1 MYRISAI
8 PLPHSRPHSH
18 PAAHLIPHACRAHHS
33 AAHHISLAAHPHI
46 SRCLPPSC
54 PLPCPSALLA
64 MLFIQLTVPIIQLRA
79 PTLPQSTTSVP
90 LLAPTLPL
98 AVIIVLL
105 RAPTIPPS
113 IPSALLSAPT
123 LPVILTSAPLH
134 TPTIPVGVPHTP
146 LRTPS
151 LTPAVPNTP
160 LRTSLILFPR
170 FIFTNSGHDN
180 IIANTDIHIS
190 RPDFPTKLL
199 STSPETR
206 EKTKKVA
213 ITCEKGTFQLPFRT
227 LSPLFCPFQSLSNI
241 SFISSFTVIWSL

>member
-18 PAAHLIPHACRAHHS
+18 PAAHHHPS
-33 AAHHISLAAHPHI
+33 RLPCPTLRCAPLI
-46 SRCLPPSC
+46 SRCASPSC

-64 MLFIQLTVPIIQLRA
+64 ILFIQLTVPIIQLR
-79 PTLPQSTTSVP
+79 
-90 LLAPTLPL
+90 
-98 AVIIVLL
+98 I
-105 RAPTIPPS
+105 
-113 IPSALLSAPT
+113 
-123 LPVILTSAPLH
+123 
-134 TPTIPVGVPHTP
+134 
-146 LRTPS
+146 
-151 LTPAVPNTP
+151 
-160 LRTSLILFPR
+160 SLILFPR
-170 FIFTNSGHDN
+170 FIFTNSGHDI

-227 LSPLFCPFQSLSNI
+227 LSPLFRPISVVVKHIVHIQFHRHLVAVSSLRHAKRGYHSGYNRLVGFGLCTESVAAVHDSQIFVLVQS
-241 SFISSFTVIWSL
+241 V

>member
-18 PAAHLIPHACRAHHS
+18 PAAHTIPHACRAHHS

-64 MLFIQLTVPIIQLRA
+64 MLFIQLTVPIIQLR
-79 PTLPQSTTSVP
+79 
-90 LLAPTLPL
+90 
-98 AVIIVLL
+98 
-105 RAPTIPPS
+105 
-113 IPSALLSAPT
+113 
-123 LPVILTSAPLH
+123 
-134 TPTIPVGVPHTP
+134 
-146 LRTPS
+146 
-151 LTPAVPNTP
+151 
-160 LRTSLILFPR
+160 TSLILFPR
-170 FIFTNSGHDN
+170 FIFTNSGHDI

-227 LSPLFCPFQSLSNI
+227 LSPLFCHFSRCQTYRSYPVSPSFDHCKLLASCQTWLS
-241 SFISSFTVIWSL
+241 

>member
-18 PAAHLIPHACRAHHS
+18 PAAHTIPHACRAHHP

-54 PLPCPSALLA
+54 LLPCPSALLA
-64 MLFIQLTVPIIQLRA
+64 ILFIQLTVPIIQ
-79 PTLPQSTTSVP
+79 
-90 LLAPTLPL
+90 
-98 AVIIVLL
+98 
-105 RAPTIPPS
+105 
-113 IPSALLSAPT
+113 
-123 LPVILTSAPLH
+123 
-134 TPTIPVGVPHTP
+134 
-146 LRTPS
+146 
-151 LTPAVPNTP
+151 

-170 FIFTNSGHDN
+170 FIFTNSGHDI

-199 STSPETR
+199 STTLETR

-213 ITCEKGTFQLPFRT
+213 ITCEKGTFLMSFRT
-227 LSPLFCPFQSLSNI
+227 LSPLFRPFQSLSNN
-241 SFISSFTVIWSL
+241 SFISSFTVI

>member
-1 MYRISAI
+1 MLIIQLVVPILLLAI
-8 PLPHSRPHSH
+8 P
-18 PAAHLIPHACRAHHS
+18 I
-33 AAHHISLAAHPHI
+33 
-46 SRCLPPSC
+46 
-54 PLPCPSALLA
+54 LLLT
-64 MLFIQLTVPIIQLRA
+64 MLFIQLTMQIIQLRA
-79 PTLPQSTTSVP
+79 PTLPPSIPS
-90 LLAPTLPL
+90 
-98 AVIIVLL
+98 VLL
-105 RAPTIPPS
+105 RAPTLPLSVPFAPLRAPTVPPS

-123 LPVILTSAPLH
+123 LPVVMTLAPLH
-134 TPTIPVGVPHTP
+134 TPTIPVGVPT
-146 LRTPS
+146 
-151 LTPAVPNTP
+151 TP

-170 FIFTNSGHDN
+170 FIFINSGHDI

-227 LSPLFCPFQSLSNI
+227 LSPRFRPFQSLSNN